1 MLRAVLG
8 WIGARLGDGDGG
20 EDEQGEDTQF
30 APSKLDRSVRY
41 SHAGGGAEQER
52 ELQKLQEKAQELDE
66 RRRK

>member
-8 WIGARLGDGDGG
+8 WIGARLGDGGGG

-30 APSKLDRSVRY
+30 APSKLDRSVRDA
-41 SHAGGGAEQER
+41 HGGGGAEQER
-52 ELQKLQEKAQELDE
+52 ELSKLQEQARELED